1 MKKQDICVRE
11 MTPADAHVV
20 FDIDRICFSE
30 VWSEQIFLDLFQY
43 TSNHYYVVEQGHTLC
58 GFAGISVAG
67 DTADVMKIGVLPEY
81 RRMGA
86 AQQLLQMLLVKAKE
100 TGCEQVML
108 EVRESNA
115 AARQLYRKNEFEEL
129 AVRKQY
135 YTQPVENGIVMNRKL
150 TDFSTVRQ

>member
-1 MKKQDICVRE
+1 MKKQDICVQE
-11 MTPADAHVV
+11 MTPADAHAV

-43 TSNHYYVVEQGHTLC
+43 TSNHYYVAEQGHTLC

-67 DTADVMKIGVLPEY
+67 
-81 RRMGA
+81 

>member
-1 MKKQDICVRE
+1 
-11 MTPADAHVV
+11 
-20 FDIDRICFSE
+20 
-30 VWSEQIFLDLFQY
+30 
-43 TSNHYYVVEQGHTLC
+43 
-58 GFAGISVAG
+58 
-67 DTADVMKIGVLPEY
+67 
-81 RRMGA
+81 MGA

>member
-1 MKKQDICVRE
+1 MKNQDICIRE
-11 MTPADAHVV
+11 MTPADVPTV
-20 FDIDRICFSE
+20 FDMDRICFSE
-30 VWSEQIFLDLFQY
+30 VWSEQTFLDLFQY
-43 TSNHYYVVEQGHTLC
+43 TSNHYYVAEQGHALC

-86 AQQLLQMLLVKAKE
+86 AQQLLQRLLTKAKE
-100 TGCEQVML
+100 IGCEQVML
-108 EVRESNA
+108 EVRESNE

>member
-1 MKKQDICVRE
+1 MKNQDISIRE
-11 MTPADAHVV
+11 MTPEDVPAVL
-20 FDIDRICFSE
+20 DIDRICFSE
-30 VWSEQIFLDLFQY
+30 VWSGQVFLDLFQY
-43 TSNHYYVVEQGHTLC
+43 MSNHYYVAEQGHTVC

-81 RRMGA
+81 RRMGV
-86 AQQLLQMLLVKAKE
+86 AQQLLQALLVKAKE

-108 EVRESNA
+108 EVRETNA
-115 AARQLYRKNEFEEL
+115 AARQLYRKNEFREL

>member
-11 MTPADAHVV
+11 MTPADAHAV

-30 VWSEQIFLDLFQY
+30 VWSEQIFRDLFQY
-43 TSNHYYVVEQGHTLC
+43 TSNHYYVAEQGHTLC
-58 GFAGISVAG
+58 GFAGISVA
-67 DTADVMKIGVLPEY
+67 LPEY

-115 AARQLYRKNEFEEL
+115 AARQLYHKNEFEEL